1 MGNALGN
8 LFTDIANSIRG
19 GLGGI
24 GKMSPSA
31 FPSWINELVAMIG
44 SGEDSGGSGDSSS
57 SDSLKFARGTCS
69 VSEDGTQVTVEHG
82 LGCMPD
88 LIIFQLPQIFSG
100 DGTVE
105 DVAGK
110 IPLVAAWGI
119 KSTFDCSIHSGKVT
133 SVYGLTS
140 PLGID
145 NMSEAGAAG
154 GYIYCPDE
162 ETFRVGATGDGNSKL
177 YAGNNY
183 TWLAVTGIGGIV
195 AEPVIEPLEITE
207 NGTYTAPD
215 GVDGYNPVTVNVPAT
230 EIVLQD
236 KTITENGTYEA
247 DSGYDGLGK
256 VTVEVIDSGGGSL
269 PAGLYWQSDYKNF
282 PLPSGTIQKYV
293 DYNGNLY
300 ALVYNSS
307 QKAILS
313 FYKYD
318 GSTWTAV
325 SSVTLSS
332 NMSYLAMDPI
342 VYNGKIHV
350 TGIRAIKNHV
360 VYDDENGAVLL
371 NDVPAAPS
379 GNGDCC
385 AFIDDGKLKYC
396 SSGGTVYAWDESTDT
411 WTEEAS
417 ISNSAKLVAL
427 FNYNGDAYYAKYDSY
442 KQVPIYK
449 YHNGVS
455 TQLFLCTTLPQFR
468 CVVGDFIYHHTSLN
482 EVYKLNL
489 LTGEEIYLGRKPAG
503 ENNVNCFNFVYFDN
517 KLRLMGTDGSVYENL
532 IMYDVTE

>member
-19 GLGGI
+19 GLGEI

-57 SDSLKFARGTCS
+57 SDPLKFARGTCS

-236 KTITENGTYEA
+236 KTVTENGTYSA
-247 DSGYDGLGK
+247 DDGYDGLG
-256 VTVEVIDSGGGSL
+256 VVNVEVSGSGGGSL
-269 PAGLYWQSDYKNF
+269 PAGVYWEQ
-282 PLPSGTIQKYV
+282 LPGRKPYTYYNRFFEFKGERYAWISSASI
-293 DYNGNLY
+293 NGNPQY
-300 ALVYNSS
+300 
-307 QKAILS
+307 
-313 FYKYD
+313 
-318 GSTWTAV
+318 
-325 SSVTLSS
+325 
-332 NMSYLAMDPI
+332 
-342 VYNGKIHV
+342 
-350 TGIRAIKNHV
+350 
-360 VYDDENGAVLL
+360 
-371 NDVPAAPS
+371 
-379 GNGDCC
+379 
-385 AFIDDGKLKYC
+385 
-396 SSGGTVYAWDESTDT
+396 
-411 WTEEAS
+411 
-417 ISNSAKLVAL
+417 
-427 FNYNGDAYYAKYDSY
+427 
-442 KQVPIYK
+442 IYK
-449 YHNGVS
+449 YADGTYTQVATATYKNSIRDLSVVEYHGKVHFIGNDSTVHFTWDGSDATVS
-455 TQLFLCTTLPQFR
+455 KNSLPASTYNNNAFVLDDTLYILTNSKGFYKWVEADDSWEAVGITGYPTSYSQVA
-468 CVVGDFIYHHTSLN
+468 VVNNIPYIDNYG
-482 EVYKLNL
+482 KLM
-489 LTGEEIYLGRKPAG
+489 RVDMDAG
-503 ENNVNCFNFVYFDN
+503 ECITIIDGAYSSATSFIGLGNYLYRLVDGTLYRYDPKNDTLDTIGYAPYNLCQLYEFEGDVYLNGYSVNSYMVHM
-517 KLRLMGTDGSVYENL
+517 KLHE
-532 IMYDVTE
+532 VTE